1 MDEFCCSQPFF
12 FPLLSCVPLEN
23 VLLPSNNS
31 LFSVGVQRLQNKIS
45 VLVINARITENP
57 SKRPTLR
64 LCLPLHRRHVSS
76 EKSFSALHLLGC
88 NWKVPPHP
96 SGGLGSPQ
104 GSAST
109 QHHVWGRGTE
119 GPILGPR
126 QPPTV
131 EAADAHGGGSS
142 LLEAAGNSPCLWVND
157 QKTL

>member
-1 MDEFCCSQPFF
+1 M
-12 FPLLSCVPLEN
+12 LTAL
-23 VLLPSNNS
+23 
-31 LFSVGVQRLQNKIS
+31 LFSFALLCTSVKRPASLQQFPIFSGSTKTAEQNLRS
-45 VLVINARITENP
+45 CNTRITENP

-104 GSAST
+104 GSANT
-109 QHHVWGRGTE
+109 RHRVWGRGTE

-142 LLEAAGNSPCLWVND
+142 LLGAAGNSPCLWVND